1 MRHRSRKHVKNV
13 LIIGLLPVLI
23 LAAVGNTYSLLFQT
37 LEIHGTVYTGFWGGG
52 GVGGACIGIQK
63 TLDGAFTNAT
73 TGEDLSERTALIHIG
88 NANPPHFPTKFK
100 LTICVHNCGNETLTG
115 VVVTD
120 RLENQFGVINWSVDR
135 GSVAVLSLPGPGN
148 YSKDYI
154 VWEVGELSEG
164 EASCL
169 EMWIQTLQ
177 NPAGGYAP
185 TSGGTTYIINQG
197 ASVFATSGSGGELW
211 ANTGSLSI
219 SLSPEGEDHVA
230 TILTQLPY
238 STPWEYSP

>member
-1 MRHRSRKHVKNV
+1 M
-13 LIIGLLPVLI
+13 PVLI

>member
-1 MRHRSRKHVKNV
+1 MRHRSRRLVKKV
-13 LIIGLLPVLI
+13 LIIGFLPVLI
-23 LAAVGNTYSLLFQT
+23 LAALGNTYALLFQT
-37 LEIHGTVYTGFWGGG
+37 LEIHGVVHTGFWGGG
-52 GVGGACIGIQK
+52 GVEGPCVGIQK

-73 TGEDLSERTALIHIG
+73 TGEDLSERTDLIHIG
-88 NANPPHFPTKFK
+88 NANPPYFPTKFK

-120 RLENQFGVINWSVDR
+120 RLENQFGVINWSANTGDVTI
-135 GSVAVLSLPGPGN
+135 LSFPGPGN
-148 YSKDYI
+148 YSNEYI
-154 VWEVGELSEG
+154 VWEVGALQDGEG
-164 EASCL
+164 ACL

-177 NPAGGYAP
+177 NPAGWYAP

-197 ASVFATSGSGGELW
+197 ASVFATSSSGDLW

-219 SLSPEGEDHVA
+219 SLSPEGDNHIA